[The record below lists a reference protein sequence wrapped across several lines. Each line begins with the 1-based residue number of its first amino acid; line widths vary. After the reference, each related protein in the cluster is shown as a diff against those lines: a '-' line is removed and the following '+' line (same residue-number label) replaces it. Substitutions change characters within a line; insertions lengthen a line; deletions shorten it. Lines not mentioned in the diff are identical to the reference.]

1 MSSACFNTRGVA
13 EGYVVSLSGRIG
25 GPEAEGLESELDR
38 LVELG
43 PKVMVLDLAK
53 ATMLSSAALSA
64 MVRTSKRM
72 NGTGSR
78 LCLAAV
84 PEPTMKL
91 LHSVRL
97 DDLVPMFPSVEHA
110 LK

>member
-1 MSSACFNTRGVA
+1 MSSVCFTTRGVSD
-13 EGYVVSLSGRIG
+13 GYVVSLNGRIG
-25 GPEAEGLESELDR
+25 GPEAEGLETELDR

-43 PKVMVLDLAK
+43 PKVMVLDLEK
-53 ATMLSSAALSA
+53 VNMLSSAALSA

-72 NGTGSR
+72 NGAGSR

-84 PEPTMKL
+84 PDPTMKL

-97 DDLVPMFPSVEHA
+97 DDLVPVYPTVEHA